1 LNNFEV
7 SAKTGDGW
15 IDLTLS
21 AISHK
26 TIKIYIKTKSL
37 FYMVINICS
46 VGGSFD
52 VDMAEGPEGYVC
64 TECGTQYKGIGKN
77 PKCPKCSS
85 DKVVKIG

>member
-1 LNNFEV
+1 M
-7 SAKTGDGW
+7 
-15 IDLTLS
+15 I
-21 AISHK
+21 I
-26 TIKIYIKTKSL
+26 
-37 FYMVINICS
+37 ICS

-64 TECGTQYKGIGKN
+64 TECGTQFKGIGKD